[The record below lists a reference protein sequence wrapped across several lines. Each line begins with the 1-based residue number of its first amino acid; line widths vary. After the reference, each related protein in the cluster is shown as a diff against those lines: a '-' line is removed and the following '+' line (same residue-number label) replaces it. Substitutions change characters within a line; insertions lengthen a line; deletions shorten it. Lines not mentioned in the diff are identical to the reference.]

1 MVAEELWRV
10 DWSGEPRGYANFG
23 GNRSGG

>member
-1 MVAEELWRV
+1 MVAEELGRV